1 MHNFNIG
8 EFQPGNHAMQEAD
21 LAFAAFD
28 DLAGQVGKQ
37 ALQRDDGE
45 TTARTDVKNTVFG
58 IGELPNIGCQT
69 KGIRDVDVLHV
80 GKVTF
85 GNEMQRLVPT
95 SE

>member
-37 ALQRDDGE
+37 ALQRDDGK
-45 TTARTDVKNTVFG
+45 TAARTDVENVRCR
-58 IGELPNIGCQT
+58 IGELPNIGRQT
-69 KGIRDVDVLHV
+69 KGIHDMDILHV
-80 GKVTF
+80 GKVAF
-85 GNEMQRLVPT
+85 GNEMKQPVPT